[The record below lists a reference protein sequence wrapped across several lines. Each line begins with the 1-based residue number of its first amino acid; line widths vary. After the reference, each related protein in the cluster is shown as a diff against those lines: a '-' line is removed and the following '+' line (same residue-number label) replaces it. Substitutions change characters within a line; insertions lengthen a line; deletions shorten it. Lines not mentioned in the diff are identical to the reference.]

1 MDRRYK
7 HLSSE
12 ERGVIFAEH
21 RRRASLRAIR
31 CPAVPCLQGMRG
43 GSLLG
48 RSPGTIGREL
58 VRGRGSDGHYSLSR
72 LVLAGQRLSG
82 VILFRY
88 LIWRMRYGGQITIA
102 GNGVGKVGT

>member
-1 MDRRYK
+1 MGWGCQG
-7 HLSSE
+7 LQ
-12 ERGVIFAEH
+12 
-21 RRRASLRAIR
+21 
-31 CPAVPCLQGMRG
+31 CL
-43 GSLLG
+43 
-48 RSPGTIGREL
+48 PGL
-58 VRGRGSDGHYSLSR
+58 VRPPAMAQLSG